1 MLSKYYGVEEL
12 STTSGIMV
20 ILVIQA
26 RDDEGRKGRKGWRTL
41 TSFRTERIDTFG
53 RGREENQTK

>member
-1 MLSKYYGVEEL
+1 MEWRVSL
-12 STTSGIMV
+12 TTSGIMV

-26 RDDEGRKGRKGWRTL
+26 RDDEGRKGRKERKGWRTL